1 MESSETSTLRKRWA
15 SKFLKRN
22 CEGSCFICAH
32 LSTFARTPQR
42 LQKKMDSLQV
52 AICMYII
59 YIYSNNHQFP
69 FEKNGSFITPLL
81 HKHMP
86 ISRPRL
92 FRGFLRERNG
102 QFTLGWLLQ
111 NKNVE
116 THGEIS
122 SERRKQQK
130 KPAPKII
137 YIHGGF
143 STSMLVSWRVNGKMI
158 KKHIY

>member
-42 LQKKMDSLQV
+42 LQKKWTACRLQYV
-52 AICMYII
+52 CILYI
-59 YIYSNNHQFP
+59 YIVIITSFP
-69 FEKNGSFITPLL
+69 LKKNGSFITPLL